1 MIEETLIPKVGVI
14 TDVRKDTPDVKTFRV
29 VGTDGK
35 KLFKHMPGQCAMVSV
50 PGVGECMF
58 SITSS
63 PTNEEYMEFSIKKC
77 GCVTEV
83 IHSLEV
89 GAQITVRGPYG
100 KNFPVE
106 GEFKGKDLL
115 FIAGGIGLAPLR
127 SVINYVRH
135 YRQNYGKV
143 VIVYGARSKDDLV
156 DINEI
161 QTEWMNEDNIEVYL
175 TIDRPQDGWDGHV
188 GFVPAYV
195 KELGLD
201 PNMTAVLCGPPIMI
215 KFTLAGLLELG
226 FQKSNVFTT
235 LELRMKCGVGKC
247 GRCNVGDKFVCKDG
261 PVFRMTERDELPD
274 EYAADNSTGKYGKR
288 ISFRKTLTR
297 AGKFDDHESD
307 GIRGLSTRAR
317 LRLPKRFLRRLRN
330 DLPYPR
336 SARTQILPCLSTA
349 GRRGQV
355 RGDAAV
361 LPACKASLRYGKNQT
376 HATDHDAAL
385 SRNLFVYRL

>member
-1 MIEETLIPKVGVI
+1 MINETLIPKVGVI
-14 TDVRKDTPDVKTFRV
+14 TDIRKDTPDVKTFRV

-35 KLFKHMPGQCAMVSV
+35 KLFQHMPGQCAMVSV

-83 IHSLEV
+83 LHALEV

-106 GEFKGKDLL
+106 EDFKGKDLL

-135 YRQNYGKV
+135 YRSNYGKV

-156 DINEI
+156 DIEEI
-161 QTEWMNEDNIEVYL
+161 QTEWVNEPNTEVYL
-175 TIDRPQDGWDGHV
+175 TIDRPQDDWDGHV

-226 FQKSNVFTT
+226 FDKSRVYTT

-261 PVFRMTERDELPD
+261 PVFRMTELDELPE
-274 EYAADNSTGKYGKR
+274 EY
-288 ISFRKTLTR
+288 
-297 AGKFDDHESD
+297 
-307 GIRGLSTRAR
+307 
-317 LRLPKRFLRRLRN
+317 
-330 DLPYPR
+330 
-336 SARTQILPCLSTA
+336 
-349 GRRGQV
+349 
-355 RGDAAV
+355 
-361 LPACKASLRYGKNQT
+361 
-376 HATDHDAAL
+376 
-385 SRNLFVYRL
+385 

>member
-1 MIEETLIPKVGVI
+1 MVKENLIPKIGVM
-14 TDVRKDTPDVKTFRV
+14 TDIRRDTPDVKTFRV

-35 KLFKHMPGQCAMVSV
+35 KLFEHLPGQCAMVSI

-63 PTNEEYMEFSIKKC
+63 PTNKEFMEFSIKKC

-83 IHSLEV
+83 IHALEV

-106 GEFKGKDLL
+106 EDFKGKDLL

-135 YRQNYGKV
+135 YRENYGKV

-156 DINEI
+156 DIEEI
-161 QTEWMNEDNIEVYL
+161 KTEWMNEPNIEVYL
-175 TIDRPQDGWDGHV
+175 TIDRPQEGWDGHV

-195 KELGLD
+195 KEIGLN

-226 FQKSNVFTT
+226 FDKSNVYTT

-261 PVFRMTERDELPD
+261 PVFRMTELDELPD
-274 EYAADNSTGKYGKR
+274 EY
-288 ISFRKTLTR
+288 
-297 AGKFDDHESD
+297 
-307 GIRGLSTRAR
+307 
-317 LRLPKRFLRRLRN
+317 
-330 DLPYPR
+330 
-336 SARTQILPCLSTA
+336 
-349 GRRGQV
+349 
-355 RGDAAV
+355 
-361 LPACKASLRYGKNQT
+361 
-376 HATDHDAAL
+376 
-385 SRNLFVYRL
+385 